1 MCTRDRAFVNC
12 YLLLSQFQIGEYDAV
27 LKWPVHPRYMF
38 TLLDQC
44 DSSRGRKDIV
54 ATFDPQCIDRPT
66 ADRQLGKGAR
76 RFVLQEEICGN
87 TYCKEDVIFIKFSV
101 TLKQAPSGFFKV

>member
-1 MCTRDRAFVNC
+1 
-12 YLLLSQFQIGEYDAV
+12 
-27 LKWPVHPRYMF
+27 MF

-54 ATFDPQCIDRPT
+54 ATFDPQCIERPK

-76 RFVLQEEICGN
+76 RFVKQEDIIGS
-87 TYCKEDVIFIKFSV
+87 TYCKEDTIFVKFSV
-101 TLKQAPSGFFKV
+101 VLKQESPGFFKV